1 MNTQRVVMWMGFL
14 GLSAALAWAPGHWF
28 GQEDSVVPFAGKPA
42 PTGVVGAAEPVG
54 ERSSGRRGA
63 VTGPAQA
70 PRNLFPVQ
78 QWSQPKVLASV
89 TERPV
94 IAAPVA
100 AVAPTAPTL
109 PFQFVGRLGDRDDL
123 QVFLQNGEK
132 LYVVRQ
138 GDVIDD
144 TYRLDHVS
152 ATELSLVY
160 LPLHQP
166 QTLFVG
172 SAP

>member
-1 MNTQRVVMWMGFL
+1 MNIQRAVMWGGFL

-28 GQEDSVVPFAGKPA
+28 GEEGEVAPIAGKPA
-42 PTGVVGAAEPVG
+42 PTGGAAPTEPVG
-54 ERSSGRRGA
+54 AGLLAMASAQASRDLF
-63 VTGPAQA
+63 PAQQWTA
-70 PRNLFPVQ
+70 PQ
-78 QWSQPKVLASV
+78 ALATV
-89 TERPV
+89 TEQPV
-94 IAAPVA
+94 VAAPVV
-100 AVAPTAPTL
+100 VAPTAPTL

-138 GDVIDD
+138 GDVIED
-144 TYRLDHVS
+144 TYRLDRVS

-160 LPLHQP
+160 LPLHQS
-166 QTLFVG
+166 QTLSVG

>member
-1 MNTQRVVMWMGFL
+1 MNTQRAMTWAGFL

-28 GQEDSVVPFAGKPA
+28 GLEDEVAPFAGKPA
-42 PTGVVGAAEPVG
+42 PTGSRDAADPVGAG
-54 ERSSGRRGA
+54 L
-63 VTGPAQA
+63 PAKRPEQA
-70 PRNLFPVQ
+70 STDLFPSQ
-78 QWSQPKVLASV
+78 QWTPPQPLATV
-89 TERPV
+89 TEQPV
-94 IAAPVA
+94 VSAPVA
-100 AVAPTAPTL
+100 AATTAPTL
-109 PFQFVGRLGDRDDL
+109 PFRFIGRMGERDDL
-123 QVFLQNGEK
+123 QIFLQSGDK

-166 QTLFVG
+166 QTLSVG

>member
-1 MNTQRVVMWMGFL
+1 MNTQRAVMWAGFL

-28 GQEDSVVPFAGKPA
+28 GLEEEEAGPIA
-42 PTGVVGAAEPVG
+42 GQARFLATSTHVEAGSPRDE
-54 ERSSGRRGA
+54 A
-63 VTGPAQA
+63 VSPS
-70 PRNLFPVQ
+70 RDLFPSQ
-78 QWSQPKVLASV
+78 QWTPPQALATV
-89 TERPV
+89 TEQPV
-94 IAAPVA
+94 VTAPVT
-100 AVAPTAPTL
+100 VAPTAPTL
-109 PFQFVGRLGDRDDL
+109 PFRFIGRMGERDDL
-123 QVFLQNGEK
+123 QIFLQSGDK

-166 QTLFVG
+166 QTLSVG

>member
-1 MNTQRVVMWMGFL
+1 MNIQRVVLWGGFL

-28 GQEDSVVPFAGKPA
+28 GEEDELAPIAAEAA
-42 PTGVVGAAEPVG
+42 PTGAAMVTEYVGAA
-54 ERSSGRRGA
+54 SA
-63 VTGPAQA
+63 AKGPAQA
-70 PRNLFPVQ
+70 SRDLFPAQ
-78 QWSQPKVLASV
+78 QWTPPPTLATV
-89 TERPV
+89 TEQPV
-94 IAAPVA
+94 VTAPV
-100 AVAPTAPTL
+100 VATPTAPAL

-138 GDVIDD
+138 GDVIED
-144 TYRLDHVS
+144 TYRLDRVS
-152 ATELSLVY
+152 ASELNLVY

-166 QTLFVG
+166 QTLSVG